1 MASDL
6 EKIVSR
12 NRFYQD
18 GFHRLFLILLV
29 SLFLNFSGLYILYYI
44 FTHPPVPVYF
54 PTSTSGRISPLI
66 PLDKPNIS
74 DGEIKQWA
82 NQAIIASYTYNFVS
96 YRSDLQASSEFF
108 TPDGWTIFL
117 KALKDSNNL
126 QAIVDNKF
134 VVTAQ
139 ATQAPAI
146 IQSGVFAGGRYSW
159 RIKMPIVVTYQSST
173 LYSQSPYIVTMLIE
187 RVSTLN
193 SPSGVGIA
201 SIISAAPEDAG
212 Q

>member
-1 MASDL
+1 VASNL

-12 NRFYQD
+12 NRFYHD
-18 GFHRLFLILLV
+18 SFHRLFLILLV

-54 PTSTSGRISPLI
+54 PTSTNGRISPLV
-66 PLDKPNIS
+66 PLDKPNVT

-82 NQAIIASYTYNFVS
+82 NQAIIASYTFNFVS

-146 IQSGVFAGGRYSW
+146 IQSGIFANGRYSW

-173 LYSQSPYIVTMLIE
+173 LYSQSPYMVTMLIE

-201 SIISAAPEDAG
+201 SIISAAPEEAG